1 MTARIAILDDY
12 QNAALTLADW
22 SVLKDRAAIT
32 VFNDH
37 LEDEAA
43 VIRRLQPF
51 DIVCVM
57 RERTPLPRS
66 VIAALPNLRL
76 IVSTGSRN
84 ASIDL
89 AAAEARGIAV
99 VNTGY
104 VSTGVVELAW
114 ALLLALLRHVPEEA
128 ASLRAGGWQ
137 TRIGGDL
144 AGRTL
149 GLVGLGR
156 SGAAMAR
163 IALAFGMRVIA
174 WSQNLTPEKAAEHGA
189 QWVEKRALFAG
200 ADIVSVHMVLS
211 ARTRG
216 LIGAAELAAMKP
228 DALLVNTSRG
238 PIVDEAAL
246 IAALT
251 EGRIAGA
258 ALDVFDREPL
268 PPDHP
273 FRRLPNCLA
282 TPHVGFVTRAT
293 YTVFYQDTVK
303 AIDAFLGTPGN

>member
-1 MTARIAILDDY
+1 MIARIAILDDY
-12 QNAALTLADW
+12 QNVALGLADW
-22 SVLKDRAAIT
+22 SVLKDRAEIT

-37 LEDEAA
+37 LDEEAA
-43 VIRRLQPF
+43 VIARLRPF

-66 VIAALPNLRL
+66 IIAALPNLKL
-76 IVSTGSRN
+76 IVSTGARN

-89 AAAEARGIAV
+89 AAAQEHGVAV
-99 VNTGY
+99 ANTGY
-104 VSTGVVELAW
+104 GPSGVVELAW

-144 AGRTL
+144 QGRTL

-163 IALAFGMRVIA
+163 IAQAFGMRVIA
-174 WSQNLTPEKAAEHGA
+174 WSQNLTPEKAAAHDA
-189 QWVEKRALFAG
+189 QWVEKQALFAE
-200 ADIVSVHMVLS
+200 ADIVSVHLVLS
-211 ARTRG
+211 RRTRG
-216 LIGAAELAAMKP
+216 LIGAADFAAMKP
-228 DALLVNTSRG
+228 GALFVNTSRG

-246 IAALT
+246 IAALS

-293 YTVFYQDTVK
+293 YEVFYRDTVR
-303 AIDAFLGTPGN
+303 AIDDFLAADR